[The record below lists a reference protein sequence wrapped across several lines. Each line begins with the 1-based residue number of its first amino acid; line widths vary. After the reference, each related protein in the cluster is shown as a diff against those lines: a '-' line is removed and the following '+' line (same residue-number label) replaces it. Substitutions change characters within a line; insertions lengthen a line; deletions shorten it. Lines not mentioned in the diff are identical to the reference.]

1 MDKPPYVRQTRS
13 INSHGAPTGAAT
25 IRALTEETGC
35 TIDIGEDGTI
45 TIAST
50 DGWTTLRRLRS
61 QGLSDAPAAIVSAN
75 AFDKGLE
82 NDLGVEADGVKL
94 RKTLQEAR
102 ADAALDRPVREN
114 GEQMTRRRWVERKV
128 AEGLK
133 TKVTQEDRIKPMSRM
148 AYFRANN
155 EEQRAHDRKVKEAGK
170 KDVFWIG
177 DYEVT
182 KTEHDYAKRYRWL
195 RYGDNDERSMYGS
208 PWPGGVA

>member
-1 MDKPPYVRQTRS
+1 MATQVTMWEIAGGQLYRTRQEAVDAEDKEGLLKAFQDF
-13 INSHGAPTGAAT
+13 GATSVIATDKAAT
-25 IRALTEETGC
+25 PNAE
-35 TIDIGEDGTI
+35 
-45 TIAST
+45 APV
-50 DGWTTLRRLRS
+50 
-61 QGLSDAPAAIVSAN
+61 QAAPAVVPGATSGALEAN
-75 AFDKGLE
+75 GL
-82 NDLGVEADGVKL
+82 KP

-102 ADAALDRPVREN
+102 TDAALDKQVREN
-114 GEQMTRRRWVERKV
+114 GEVLTRRQWVERKV

-182 KTEHDYAKRYRWL
+182 KTEHDYANALTDKAAVLLTDPASGFPYRAVL
-195 RYGDNDERSMYGS
+195 TVKPAQVKEST
-208 PWPGGVA
+208 